1 MMREEE
7 NEKKTEG
14 DNTFLYNVFQSLRCQ
29 DEREFRLINLPHSKS
44 VIRDFIDFYT
54 CGVSCFSM

>member
-29 DEREFRLINLPHSKS
+29 DEREFRLINLCLIVK
-44 VIRDFIDFYT
+44 VL
-54 CGVSCFSM
+54 